1 MKYYVETSLEN
12 FKAWSGGRDTLE
24 VLIEKGLCDTVE
36 ACLEEALGEDVSD
49 TDINDTL
56 WFERDMIAEW
66 CGFSSWEALENG
78 EEEEEEEEEADETDL
93 EEVKDRLN
101 ECIENEDDFDT
112 FCNGRDCS
120 SCPFDAHCNLMTKC
134 EEAYNYMLEGYNFDE
149 AIALLNGKEV

>member
-12 FKAWSGGRDTLE
+12 FEAWSGGRDTLE

-36 ACLEEALGEDVSD
+36 ACLEEVLGEDVSD

-78 EEEEEEEEEADETDL
+78 KEEEEETEEEEAENNFSRWCNENYPACQGCPYKKLRGLADCEAAYYHDNP
-93 EEVKDRLN
+93 DNDDGIRLY
-101 ECIENEDDFDT
+101 
-112 FCNGRDCS
+112 
-120 SCPFDAHCNLMTKC
+120 K
-134 EEAYNYMLEGYNFDE
+134 
-149 AIALLNGKEV
+149 